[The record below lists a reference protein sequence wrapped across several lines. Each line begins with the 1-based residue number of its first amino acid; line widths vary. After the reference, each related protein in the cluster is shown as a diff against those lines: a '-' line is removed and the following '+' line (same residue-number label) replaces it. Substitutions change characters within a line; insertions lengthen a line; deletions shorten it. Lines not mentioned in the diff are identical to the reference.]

1 MPTKTKTAKA
11 APAAK
16 PATEAKPSKA
26 LISREHAL
34 AAANYYRAAIAD
46 LRASVPIKSA
56 LGFNARKSGD
66 VNTRVS
72 RFTAR
77 QREAAIYILAATG
90 AKLADKTSMP
100 RRFTSLASGNAEIL
114 ENGCAG
120 DMRNSGF
127 ATFADH
133 PQQFERITLSS
144 AAIADIRSNIGDKK
158 LKALKLI

>member
-1 MPTKTKTAKA
+1 MPTKSKAKA
-11 APAAK
+11 TKAAT
-16 PATEAKPSKA
+16 PSTEKKPSKA
-26 LISREHAL
+26 LIGREHAL
-34 AAANYYRAAIAD
+34 AAAKHYHGAIAE

-56 LGFNARKSGD
+56 LGFNACKSGD
-66 VNTRVS
+66 VNTRVA

-77 QREAAIYILAATG
+77 QREAAIYILSATG
-90 AKLADKTSMP
+90 AKLADKTSFP
-100 RRFTSLASGNAEIL
+100 RRFTSLASGNTEIL

-133 PQQFERITLSS
+133 DQQFERITLSS